1 MCLRLC
7 VILTA
12 LALCGCAAD
21 KTAVF
26 EQMEAKANQQ
36 AQIEA
41 AREQAEKAEGERRAA
56 VQNNLIAPYDNCV
69 RKSAVEQ
76 LRINPDRNLAVENAF
91 IACTTEEGRIRAYF
105 RLTGADPAII
115 DAVVLKRRAMLKRA
129 LVGP

>member
-1 MCLRLC
+1 MCLRLW

-41 AREQAEKAEGERRAA
+41 AKNKQ
-56 VQNNLIAPYDNCV
+56 
-69 RKSAVEQ
+69 S
-76 LRINPDRNLAVENAF
+76 
-91 IACTTEEGRIRAYF
+91 
-105 RLTGADPAII
+105 
-115 DAVVLKRRAMLKRA
+115 KRRRIAMPPYKKT
-129 LVGP
+129 

>member
-41 AREQAEKAEGERRAA
+41 TRKQAEQAEADRNAA
-56 VQNNLIAPYDNCV
+56 IQKNLIAPYDSCV
-69 RKSAVEQ
+69 RASAAQQ

-91 IACTTEEGRIRAYF
+91 IACTTEEGRIRAHF
-105 RLTGADPAII
+105 RLTGSNPAVI
-115 DAVVLKRRAMLKRA
+115 DAAMLKRRAMLKQA